1 MLYYTKNAQDSPYEN
16 PIRIPQFPC
25 FAYRILYPLYERDN
39 TNTIAN
45 IIIFRKNDK
54 KNNDFFRQKIPP
66 PSRKALFISIL
77 YIQLIVLKND
87 KGIVV
92 GRGHGDTFGR
102 QRNRPRRNGRQNRP
116 KRKISRCNSATW
128 RKTHLFH
135 RDGSKKTAFRE
146 IASRAVGVKNP
157 FRAAYGGPR

>member
-1 MLYYTKNAQDSPYEN
+1 MKEITQIRLQIYTYSEKVSRK
-16 PIRIPQFPC
+16 IM
-25 FAYRILYPLYERDN
+25 
-39 TNTIAN
+39 
-45 IIIFRKNDK
+45 IFFIEKS
-54 KNNDFFRQKIPP
+54 PP
-66 PSRKALFISIL
+66 PSRKALFINTL

-102 QRNRPRRNGRQNRP
+102 QRNRPKRNGRQNCP
-116 KRKISRCNSATW
+116 KQKISRCNSATW
-128 RKTHLFH
+128 RKTYLFH

-157 FRAAYGGPR
+157 FRAAYEGRGDKA